1 MNKNPFA
8 IRKSPVEMIAAQA
21 VALDD
26 YVKLIPR
33 GGKVTIRVKGANP
46 GSAIDEEPEPSPVHT
61 CATLF

>member
-1 MNKNPFA
+1 MNNPFA

-33 GGKVTIRVKGANP
+33 GGKITVRGANP
-46 GSAIDEEPEPSPVHT
+46 GSSPIDEEPAPAPIHSCT
-61 CATLF
+61 TIF